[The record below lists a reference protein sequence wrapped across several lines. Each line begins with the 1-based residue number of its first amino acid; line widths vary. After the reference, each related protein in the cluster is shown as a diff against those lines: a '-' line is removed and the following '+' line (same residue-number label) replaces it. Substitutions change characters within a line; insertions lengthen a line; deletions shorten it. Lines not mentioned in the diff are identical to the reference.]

1 MKKMYASIAPERV
14 VLMGAKK
21 QLNYNI
27 HEVEEDEIK
36 ALWEKNENSEMSYE
50 VFAEQH
56 KYGYYSLVVGGARWN
71 YNDIV
76 SEIVRAKY
84 PEQDMEAITNNLTAQ
99 VSDFLSILVTDGI
112 IKATKHLVDNID
124 AEKTARFKE
133 MQEWR
138 AKAKVWAREV
148 FNK

>member
-27 HEVEEDEIK
+27 HEVEENEIK
-36 ALWEKNENSEMSYE
+36 ALWEKNENSKMSYE
-50 VFAEQH
+50 DFAEQH

-71 YNDIV
+71 YNELV

-84 PEQDMEAITNNLTAQ
+84 PEQDMEAITNNMNASVGNFFNAL
-99 VSDFLSILVTDGI
+99 VSDGI
-112 IKATKHLVDNID
+112 VGAIKYLKDSADEGNTI
-124 AEKTARFKE
+124 AFRE

-138 AKAKVWAREV
+138 TKAKVWAREV
-148 FNK
+148 FKK